1 MMATETRDSA
11 NWILDSGAS
20 SHMSFDRDEFMDIK
34 ELKNPISITIANG
47 TSVQAMATGSVPL
60 TLMNGENVTVYNVL
74 YVPDLDRRLLSIP
87 ALVSKGI
94 RVTFG
99 EDWCDIGTRECRI
112 ARVSMKDKMYILRA
126 VSRIKPEI
134 SMIAAT
140 SNSNTGKD
148 MDIWHARLGHL
159 PEQKIEE
166 LKKCVTGLEIK
177 KLANYMETNNDLCK
191 GCVKGRLSVQNFS
204 KSSTKEPKT
213 NDVLE
218 LIHSDIM
225 GPMNKISVGGSRYIL
240 NFIDDYSR
248 YVKVY
253 FIKRKSQVF
262 DYFMEYKSMM
272 EGQTGKKVKC
282 IRTDNGKELVNTKF
296 GRECKLSGIIH
307 QTTVHIH
314 RSKMVLP
321 NG

>member
-20 SHMSFDRDEFMDIK
+20 SHMSFDRDEFMDIE

-94 RVTFG
+94 RVIFG

-112 ARVSMKDKMYILRA
+112 ARVSMKDKMYILKA

-134 SMIAAT
+134 SIIAAT

-159 PEQKIEE
+159 ADLRAEE
-166 LKKCVTGLEIK
+166 MRYRIRDQEI
-177 KLANYMETNNDLCK
+177 
-191 GCVKGRLSVQNFS
+191 G
-204 KSSTKEPKT
+204 
-213 NDVLE
+213 E
-218 LIHSDIM
+218 LY
-225 GPMNKISVGGSRYIL
+225 GN
-240 NFIDDYSR
+240 
-248 YVKVY
+248 
-253 FIKRKSQVF
+253 Q
-262 DYFMEYKSMM
+262 
-272 EGQTGKKVKC
+272 
-282 IRTDNGKELVNTKF
+282 
-296 GRECKLSGIIH
+296 
-307 QTTVHIH
+307 
-314 RSKMVLP
+314 
-321 NG
+321 